1 MNQGPRYVR
10 LMEKSRGKKSR
21 ATVPL
26 SSENLRIIIVIL
38 NVQTDFSPCVLIS
51 SMSIQNILGQKS
63 RATVPLKGQCHKE
76 FCIWF
81 FK

>member
-10 LMEKSRGKKSR
+10 LMEKSRGQKSR

-26 SSENLRIIIVIL
+26 SSENLQIIIVIL

-51 SMSIQNILGQKS
+51 SMSIRNILGAKFAKVLVS
-63 RATVPLKGQCHKE
+63 IA
-76 FCIWF
+76 
-81 FK
+81 

>member
-26 SSENLRIIIVIL
+26 SMQLINLMDLENYP
-38 NVQTDFSPCVLIS
+38 D
-51 SMSIQNILGQKS
+51 
-63 RATVPLKGQCHKE
+63 
-76 FCIWF
+76 
-81 FK
+81 

>member
-26 SSENLRIIIVIL
+26 TYRIVIWL
-38 NVQTDFSPCVLIS
+38 DDYVDLIVRLDDKDS
-51 SMSIQNILGQKS
+51 NWMIG
-63 RATVPLKGQCHKE
+63 
-76 FCIWF
+76 
-81 FK
+81 

>member
-26 SSENLRIIIVIL
+26 ILSFISEAGLPKF
-38 NVQTDFSPCVLIS
+38 NV
-51 SMSIQNILGQKS
+51 
-63 RATVPLKGQCHKE
+63 
-76 FCIWF
+76 
-81 FK
+81 